1 MSVED
6 GQAGELPPV
15 GQGASFSKGAWG
27 WLGED
32 TQGPSLEGAAFSKP
46 LETRTLLFS
55 LLVNPS
61 YSAAAVPR
69 LTDTAYTSWGR

>member
-1 MSVED
+1 MSVKE
-6 GQAGELPPV
+6 GQAGELRPV
-15 GQGASFSKGAWG
+15 GQGPSFSKEAWG

-32 TQGPSLEGAAFSKP
+32 TQGPSPEGAGFSKP

-61 YSAAAVPR
+61 YSAAAVPC
-69 LTDTAYTSWGR
+69 LTETAYTSWGR